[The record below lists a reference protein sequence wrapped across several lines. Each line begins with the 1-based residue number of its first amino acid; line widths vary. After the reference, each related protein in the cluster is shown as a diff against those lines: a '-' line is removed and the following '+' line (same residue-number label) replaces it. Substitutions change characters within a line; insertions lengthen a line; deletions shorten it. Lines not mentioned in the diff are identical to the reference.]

1 MPAIEIIIRDDDGNI
16 IDSRNARKYRLDLG
30 KQSFH
35 EREGAVEKFKRQALP
50 DREAGLLE
58 AAQNAFILDKKKT

>member
-1 MPAIEIIIRDDDGNI
+1 MPAIEIIIRDDNGNI
-16 IDSRNARKYRLDLG
+16 IDSRNARKYPLDLG

-35 EREGAVEKFKRQALP
+35 EIEGAVEKFKRQALP
-50 DREAGLLE
+50 DIEASLLE

>member
-1 MPAIEIIIRDDDGNI
+1 MPTIEITIRDDDGKI
-16 IDSRNARKYRLDLG
+16 IDSRNVKKYQLDLG

-35 EREGAVEKFKRQALP
+35 EIEGAVEKFKRGALP
-50 DREAGLLE
+50 DIEADSLE